1 MNKLPL
7 GRIVNIVK
15 MFPMQK
21 QLQILK
27 ISKRM
32 RKIANISIDNYKLNY
47 HMRYMSERDDMLQY
61 ITFYTNIFSKINP
74 KEIEEI
80 VINYLCDKE
89 DISVCVNS
97 KYFNHFL
104 SKRKN
109 QRTTLYVRSPITKNI
124 VPKINI
130 TKIKLNSIEISDFN
144 DDYIKF
150 FKNKITLKETVTAI
164 KTNFENHFEIKEEE
178 KVRKVLYSIFPN
190 LRKIDIPEHMNFTSS
205 NYTENIPSTV
215 SSLNIMHNSHL
226 SEDLFSKLK
235 TNFPLLNRL
244 NRVQFSSYAMSFE
257 EFDELFRYDN
267 SVETIIIDIEN
278 KEQIKEPILSS
289 FPKLT
294 SLQIMTQSLSY
305 EISKNITKLTYL
317 NLCTVN
323 FLTLINVIKNNPDL
337 EEVYFELRTQEDASH
352 LNEITNE
359 LGKLKKLKK
368 CSKDGIYKILR
379 SNSLE
384 RYTFNRFQ
392 IIDLN
397 VLDRNFPNVKAIY
410 FYENVFTF
418 RSSDKQIFPHL
429 RKLVIKGDNWL
440 NAKEVSGNAMKFLT
454 DNSEIEEIIFCFGLK
469 CGGYIRDLSKNIM
482 KMKKLKKIEL
492 FIVNGKG
499 STDEEEELEELYNA
513 LIQCE
518 VLEDVNIQLDRELN
532 LDIYNRLLKLN
543 NRADLFKSRNNRI
556 DNYFFYK

>member
-15 MFPMQK
+15 MFPMEK

-32 RKIANISIDNYKLNY
+32 RKIANVSIDNYKLNY

-130 TKIKLNSIEISDFN
+130 TKIKLNSREISDFN
-144 DDYIKF
+144 DDYINF
-150 FKNKITLKETVTAI
+150 FKNKITLKETVNAI
-164 KTNFENHFEIKEEE
+164 KTNFEIKEEE
-178 KVRKVLYSIFPN
+178 KVKKFLYSIFPN
-190 LRKIDIPEHMNFTSS
+190 LRKIDIPEYMIFTSS
-205 NYTENIPSTV
+205 NCTENIPSTV

-226 SEDLFSKLK
+226 SDDLFSKLK
-235 TNFPLLNRL
+235 TNLPLLNRL
-244 NRVQFSSYAMSFE
+244 NGVRFSSYAMSFE

-267 SVETIIIDIEN
+267 SVKTIFIDIEN
-278 KEQIKEPILSS
+278 KERVKEPILSS

-294 SLQIMTQSLSY
+294 SLQIMTQTLSY

-397 VLDRNFPNVKAIY
+397 VLDRNFPNVKEIY

-454 DNSEIEEIIFCFGLK
+454 DNPEIEEIIFCFGLK
-469 CGGYIRDLSKNIM
+469 CDYIRDLSRNIV

-492 FIVNGKG
+492 FIINGKG
-499 STDEEEELEELYNA
+499 STNEEEELEELYNA

-518 VLEDVNIQLDRELN
+518 VLEDVNIQLDREIN

-543 NRADLFKSRNNRI
+543 NREDLFKSRNNRI